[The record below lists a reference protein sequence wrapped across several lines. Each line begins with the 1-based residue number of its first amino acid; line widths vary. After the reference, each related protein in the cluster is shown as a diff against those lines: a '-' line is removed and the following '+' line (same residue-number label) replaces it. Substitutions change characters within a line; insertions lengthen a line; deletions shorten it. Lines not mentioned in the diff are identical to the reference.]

1 MLELQRREPGR
12 KRLRISKWLT
22 CAVAAL
28 LVLSCYAHAAEQV
41 LQHRRVQEILPRVFV
56 EGKVSRGFKVSNKFL
71 ADLDGTELTLRDI
84 AQDRVCVIVFWAPW
98 NLDSVMLL
106 QGIQR
111 VSENLAAKDLG
122 DTVVFLPISD
132 VGIDDVPKVLRAR
145 DSYGLTLPM
154 YIDVKHELFDYFDV
168 TAIPLTLIVNRKGE
182 VIYRIVGYMQWENTA
197 VENELLSIVNQ
208 AQE

>member
-1 MLELQRREPGR
+1 MLEPQRRGPGR

-22 CAVAAL
+22 CAIAVL
-28 LVLSCYAHAAEQV
+28 LALSCYAHAAEQV
-41 LQHRRVQEILPRVFV
+41 LQHRLVQEVMPRVFV
-56 EGKVSRGFKVSNKFL
+56 EGKVSRGFKVSNKSL
-71 ADLDGTELTLRDI
+71 ADLDGKELTLRDI
-84 AQDRVCVIVFWAPW
+84 AQDKVCVIVFWAPW
-98 NLDSVMLL
+98 NLDSVILL

-122 DTVVFLPISD
+122 DAVVVLPISD
-132 VGIDDVPKVLRAR
+132 VGIDDVSTVLRAR
-145 DSYGLTLPM
+145 DSYNLTLSM

-168 TAIPLTLIVNRKGE
+168 TAIPLTLVVNKKGE
-182 VIYRIVGYMQWENTA
+182 VIYRIVGYMQWENAA